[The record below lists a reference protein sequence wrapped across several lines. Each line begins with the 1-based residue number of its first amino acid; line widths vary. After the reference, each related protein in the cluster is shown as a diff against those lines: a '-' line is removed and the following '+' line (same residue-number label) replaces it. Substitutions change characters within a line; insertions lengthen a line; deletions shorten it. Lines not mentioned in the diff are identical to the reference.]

1 MGLPRQGRETVQ
13 VDALIERAK
22 RLPASLDLRTP
33 ILFDLGQLRDAWLWM
48 HDTPGVP
55 AAAFGLLGLSL
66 AHLHARLIRCEE
78 RVGERVGGGR

>member
-1 MGLPRQGRETVQ
+1 MGIPRQGRETVQ

-22 RLPASLDLRTP
+22 RLPAHLDLRAA
-33 ILFDLGQLRDAWLWM
+33 ILFDLGQLREAWLWM

-55 AAAFGLLGLSL
+55 AAAYGLLGLTQ

-78 RVGERVGGGR
+78 RAGERVGGAR